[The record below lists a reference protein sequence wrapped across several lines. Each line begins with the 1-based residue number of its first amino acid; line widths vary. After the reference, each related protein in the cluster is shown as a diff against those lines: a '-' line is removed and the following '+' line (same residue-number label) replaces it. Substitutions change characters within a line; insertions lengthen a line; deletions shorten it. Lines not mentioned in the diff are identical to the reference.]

1 MAFTDYGSIS
11 PRTGVFATATLL
23 KRAENQIVMPR
34 FCQVQPMPKNK
45 SDTVKFRRYSAFA
58 AATTPLTEGV
68 TPSGKTISFTDF
80 VATLNQYGDWVQIT
94 DKIADLHEDPVLKE
108 MMAVCGEQAGETIE
122 KITFGVATGGTNV
135 FYANGTAR
143 NQVNTVVTRD
153 KLRAVVRS
161 LRANGAR
168 PIGEILGASDKI
180 GTQPVGEAFFA
191 FGHTDLDSDIRNITG
206 FVPIEEYGNATKAL
220 PYEIGK
226 VENIRFILTRHFH
239 SIPDAGASTSTMVST
254 SGSVADVYQL
264 VVLAKDALGSVALKG
279 ADAVHPMV
287 LNPNT
292 PRGGDPMGQLGSVA
306 WKTWFA
312 AVRLNESWLA
322 RIECAVTKL

>member
-1 MAFTDYGSIS
+1 MAFSDYGSIS
-11 PRTGVFATATLL
+11 PRTGVFATAKLL
-23 KRAENQIVMPR
+23 QRAENQIVLPR
-34 FCQVQPMPKNK
+34 VMQSHPMPKNK

-68 TPSGKTISFTDF
+68 KPTGKTISFADF
-80 VATLNQYGDWVQIT
+80 TAQLKQYGDFVEIT

-122 KITFGVATGGTNV
+122 KIAFGVATGGTNV

-143 NQVNTVVTRD
+143 NQVNTVLTRD

-161 LRANGAR
+161 LRANGAK
-168 PIGEILGASDKI
+168 PISDILGSTEKFN
-180 GTQPVGEAFFA
+180 TENVGEAFFA

-206 FVPIEEYGNATKAL
+206 FVPVENYGQSAKAM

-226 VENIRFILTRHFH
+226 VENVRFILTRHFGALA
-239 SIPDAGASTSTMVST
+239 DAGGAKGTMVSAT
-254 SGSVADVYQL
+254 GTNADVYQI
-264 VVLAKDALGSVALKG
+264 VVLGKDAMGSVALKG
-279 ADAVHPMV
+279 ADSVHPMV

-292 PRGGDPMGQLGSVA
+292 PRGGDPLGQLGSVG
-306 WKTWFA
+306 WKTWYA
-312 AVRLNESWLA
+312 AVRLNEAWMA
-322 RIECAVTKL
+322 RIECSVTAL

>member
-1 MAFTDYGSIS
+1 
-11 PRTGVFATATLL
+11 
-23 KRAENQIVMPR
+23 MPR

-80 VATLNQYGDWVQIT
+80 MATLKEYGDWVPIT

-161 LRANGAR
+161 LRANGSR

-191 FGHTDLDSDIRNITG
+191 FGHTDLDSDIRNIDK
-206 FVPIEEYGNATKAL
+206 FVPVEEYGNATKAL
-220 PYEIGK
+220 PYEVGK
-226 VENIRFILTRHFH
+226 VENIRFILTRHFS
-239 SIPDAGASTSTMVST
+239 SIPDAGAATTTMVST
-254 SGSVADVYQL
+254 SGSVADVYQF
-264 VVLAKDALGSVALKG
+264 VVLSKDALGSVALKG
-279 ADAVHPMV
+279 ADSIHPMV

-312 AVRLNESWLA
+312 AVRLNEAWLA